1 MTTILVWPILICHLC
16 YHKWE
21 EKGRGFEVRWPV
33 FKFWLPFTSY
43 LTYSCYTPQDLWN
56 AFFFFFYKRG
66 AAVVRISEIIHA
78 VCAMSVN
85 NNIFS
90 SFRPQI
96 LLPVQP
102 ISQSYV
108 DLPKIP
114 LCLHHSTTP
123 PPLLANLQL
132 FPTANR
138 SKSKFLNLHLSP
150 SIKQPQNSF
159 HPYFL

>member
-1 MTTILVWPILICHLC
+1 MTCVQ
-16 YHKWE
+16 
-21 EKGRGFEVRWPV
+21 V
-33 FKFWLPFTSY
+33 
-43 LTYSCYTPQDLWN
+43 LTAIYQLSDL
-56 AFFFFFYKRG
+56 FMLHSSRSLKCIFFFFYKRG

-96 LLPVQP
+96 LLPIQP

-159 HPYFL
+159 HPYFLQPLPPLPITHH